1 MSAQQINGLA
11 LLLVGVA
18 VLILSVGVAWALA
31 RRSRAQRVESTW
43 FITLVSFGLLVV
55 GAALCYLGVSNIIEG
70 GA

>member
-18 VLILSVGVAWALA
+18 VLIMSVGVAWALA
-31 RRSRAQRVESTW
+31 RRSRAQRVESAW
-43 FITLVSFGLLVV
+43 LINLVSFGLLLA
-55 GAALCYLGVSNIIEG
+55 GAALCYFGVSNIIEG